1 MPVKKKPEHV
11 AEPKPPRT
19 LNKRDLEFFRKLI
32 TKQRDELRT
41 KMEVLR
47 EAAMESTI
55 KEATGDHSSYSFHMA
70 DLGTDAI
77 EREKAFLFVS
87 REGQY
92 LEKLESALLRINDG
106 MFGICRQCGKP
117 VGKERLK
124 AVPITTQ
131 CVQCKTHSS

>member
-1 MPVKKKPEHV
+1 MPAKKKIENT
-11 AEPKPPRT
+11 AEPKPSKA
-19 LNKRDLEFFRKLI
+19 LSKRDLEFFRKLI
-32 TKQRDELRT
+32 TKQCDELRT
-41 KMEVLR
+41 KLEVLR

-92 LEKLESALLRINDG
+92 LEKLESALQRVNDG
-106 MFGICRQCGKP
+106 SFGICRQCGKP
-117 VGKERLK
+117 VGKERMK